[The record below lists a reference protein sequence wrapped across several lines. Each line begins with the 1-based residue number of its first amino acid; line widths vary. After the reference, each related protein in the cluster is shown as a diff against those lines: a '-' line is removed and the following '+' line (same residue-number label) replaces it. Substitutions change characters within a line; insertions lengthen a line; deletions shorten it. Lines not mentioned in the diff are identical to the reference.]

1 MRRFVLLPLLPLS
14 LLLGGCDLGDR
25 LRSAED
31 RINAAMP
38 LSADALQ
45 ARERLMARLPE
56 KSPERAAADQ
66 VWAERLQARARDCGQ
81 GFKPAWHHSNA
92 QVRTRIASETCFTDF
107 DRKLSAWAGLRRVR
121 QLLTLPSI
129 VAASPD
135 AATPLTLPRGD
146 RNLAGLEGQG
156 RSPVLLMRGTDHVAL
171 VGLGDGKTLHTRPSS
186 VASVESVSPNGRL
199 FVERV
204 SDRIRRLRAT
214 EGGEVLVELPHAQ
227 AIGWL
232 GSRYLAVTEASAD
245 KYGYLL
251 DLETAEEVPVPAKVP
266 SSGYRFLPVPGN
278 ERRVNVLSSTSL
290 EQFEVR
296 AEAGRSVASLVA
308 EKPGTAGQRFGAGDV
323 QEADGGK
330 RWLMRLDSELVL
342 IDPVSLEVQRIGM
355 PPALVRDASPS
366 ADAGRYLVKLELGS
380 SSTANGHYLLDAA
393 ARTLARVQGVEREQE
408 LRYFPAA
415 GRYVVM
421 GPDNLQLLGTLQADA
436 PQTLDSAMAALQRES
451 EKRKLNE
458 ADQQMLALMQS
469 ASITP
474 DSPLFQQMRS
484 ARIEAVGVY
493 EPRVFSTAAGTREDS
508 SPVDV
513 VVRRSSRPLVLVLS
527 SYRSVQWRLRLEP
540 GARVEA
546 VLHSGYE
553 DSTVVGAGTARV
565 LKIGTEYAYQGEGA
579 AYQALQRQV
588 ARWTTR
594 SIQQFQGSYQGS
606 TFTVG
611 GN

>member
-1 MRRFVLLPLLPLS
+1 MRRLVLIPLLPLS

-25 LRSAED
+25 LRSGED
-31 RINAAMP
+31 RINAVMP
-38 LSADALQ
+38 LSAQALQ
-45 ARERLMARLPE
+45 AHDRLMARLPE
-56 KSPERAAADQ
+56 KSPERAAAEQ
-66 VWAERLQARARDCGQ
+66 VWAERLQLRARDCGQ

-92 QVRTRIASETCFTDF
+92 QVRTRIASETCFAVF

-121 QLLTLPSI
+121 QLLTMPSI
-129 VAASPD
+129 AGAAKDAAS
-135 AATPLTLPRGD
+135 PLTLPRGE
-146 RNLAGLEGQG
+146 RGFAGLDGQG
-156 RSPVLLMRGTDHVAL
+156 RSSVLLMRSTDQVAL
-171 VGLGDGKTLHTRPSS
+171 VALGDGRTLHTHQSS
-186 VASVESVSPNGRL
+186 QASVESVSPNGRL

-204 SDRIRRLRAT
+204 ADRVRRIHAT

-227 AIGWL
+227 AISWL
-232 GSRYLAVTEASAD
+232 GSRYLAVTEPSAD

-251 DLETAEEVPVPAKVP
+251 DLETAEEVLVPARLQA
-266 SSGYRFLPVPGN
+266 SGYRFLPVPGN

-296 AEAGRSVASLVA
+296 SESGRTTASLVA
-308 EKPGTAGQRFGAGDV
+308 EKPGTVGQRFGTGDV

-330 RWLMRLDSELVL
+330 RWLTRLDSDLLL
-342 IDPVSLEVQRIGM
+342 IDPVSLDLQRISM
-355 PPALVRDASPS
+355 PPAFVRDASPS
-366 ADAGRYLVKLELGS
+366 AEPGRYLVKLELGS
-380 SSTANGHYLLDAA
+380 SSTANGYYLLDAA

-415 GRYVVM
+415 GRYVAM
-421 GPDNLQLLGTLQADA
+421 GPDSLQVLGALAAEA
-436 PQTLDSAMAALQRES
+436 PRTLDSAMVALQKES
-451 EKRKLNE
+451 ENRKLNE

-469 ASITP
+469 ASIP
-474 DSPLFQQMRS
+474 ADSPLFQQMRS

-493 EPRVFSTAAGTREDS
+493 EPRVFSSTPGKMDGS
-508 SPVDV
+508 GPVDV
-513 VVRRSSRPLVLVLS
+513 IVRRSSRPLVLVLS

-606 TFTVG
+606 NFSVG